1 MKLSEILFEVEQPP
15 KPKQEDMQDA
25 LEMVRESYPEEMEDK
40 ELEDFDLEYLGLLSV
55 ADIGHY
61 ADLSSWMEEFDEDD
75 VEGMKSFRGE
85 EWFNRMENFAKND
98 TIPLENF
105 AKNDTIPPIIVV
117 EGKTFTDVGDGR
129 GRVTYANWKNIPL
142 HVYKLKV
149 KQ

>member
-1 MKLSEILFEVEQPP
+1 MKLSEILFEGEQPP

-98 TIPLENF
+98 TIP
-105 AKNDTIPPIIVV
+105 PIIVV
-117 EGKTFTDVGDGR
+117 EDETFTDVGDGR